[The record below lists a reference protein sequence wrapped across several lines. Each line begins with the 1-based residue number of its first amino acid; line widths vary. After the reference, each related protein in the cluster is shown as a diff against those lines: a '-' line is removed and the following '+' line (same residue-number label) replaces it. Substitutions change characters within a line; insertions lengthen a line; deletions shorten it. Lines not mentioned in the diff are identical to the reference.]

1 MSRTLL
7 ATESLSQRE
16 LDCLIAVESLSDGG
30 WPARTKDIAKT
41 LHVRAPS
48 AVEIIHRLQRKRFLE
63 KGPGG
68 VKVSSAGHRVLG
80 EVHRS
85 HRIMETMLT
94 NMGVPPE
101 VACRESKKIDRYV
114 SKEVTRAFCNYLG
127 HPKACPDNMPIQ
139 ADPKCCG
146 NIKRGA

>member
-1 MSRTLL
+1 MSRAL
-7 ATESLSQRE
+7 ATEALSQRE
-16 LDCLIAVESLSDGG
+16 LDCLVAVESLSDSG

-41 LHVRAPS
+41 LQVRAPS
-48 AVEIIHRLQRKRFLE
+48 AVEIIHRLQEKHFLE

-68 VKVSSAGHRVLG
+68 VKVSFPGHRVLG

-85 HRIMETMLT
+85 HRIMESMLA
-94 NMGVPPE
+94 NIGVPPE

-114 SKEVTRAFCNYLG
+114 SREVTRAFCNYLG

-139 ADPKCCG
+139 ADPKCCS
-146 NIKRGA
+146 NNKKGA